1 MDNDR
6 ESVDA
11 GSSSRH
17 PHYEHRLLLI
27 AALCAAPFAALCI
40 VYIAGFRPSP
50 EVAIAWFVLSLGL
63 ALLGLRALRNHAAYP
78 LRTVATLLEAL
89 REGDYLQRGRMDMPK
104 DAMGELVREVNQL
117 RDTLHHQRIKVR
129 ETTALIAKVIDTV
142 DIAVFTFGPDRRL
155 RLVNAAGRA
164 LAGIQSH
171 SSDDLQALDAATL
184 QLDDLLDA
192 PQQQVVEREFPGAR
206 GRWQVRHRTFR
217 EGGEVHHLLVVADLS
232 RVLREQERLAW
243 QRLVQVLGHEINNSL
258 APIQSISATLLG
270 RVSKR
275 PDDPAVEEDLKD
287 GLDLI
292 ANRSAALVRFVKG
305 YTLLAKLPTPT
316 LETVDLPA
324 LIRRVA
330 RLESADRIDC
340 DGPDVVVQ
348 ADASQLEQLLIN
360 LIKNGL
366 EASPPGSVVHIGW
379 TVDANGITIDIEDEG
394 SGIPDSEN
402 LFVPFFT
409 TKPGGNGIGLVLARQ
424 IAEAHGGQ
432 LELSNRDPRGCRARL
447 RLPASQRSA
456 AEKIEWRECT
466 PD

>member
-1 MDNDR
+1 MDSDR

-40 VYIAGFRPSP
+40 VYIAGFRPAS
-50 EVAIAWFVLSLGL
+50 EVAVAWFLSSLGL
-63 ALLGLRALRNHAAYP
+63 VLLGLRALRNHAAYP

-89 REGDYLQRGRMDMPK
+89 REGDYLQRGRMDLPK

-117 RDTLHHQRIKVR
+117 RDTLHQQRIQVR
-129 ETTALIAKVIDTV
+129 ETTALIAKVIETV

-164 LAGIQSH
+164 LAGLAPH
-171 SSDDLQALDAATL
+171 STDDLHALDAAAL

-192 PQQQVVEREFPGAR
+192 PQQQVIDREFAGSR

-258 APIQSISATLLG
+258 APIQSISETLVG
-270 RVSKR
+270 RIHKR
-275 PDDPAVEEDLKD
+275 PDDPEVEEDLKD

-305 YTLLAKLPTPT
+305 YTLLAKLPKPT
-316 LETVDLPA
+316 LESVDLPA
-324 LIRRVA
+324 LIRRAA
-330 RLESADRIDC
+330 RLESTDRVNCKGPEALVRAD
-340 DGPDVVVQ
+340 P
-348 ADASQLEQLLIN
+348 AQLEQLLIN

-366 EASPPGSVVHIGW
+366 EASPPDGVVTIAW
-379 TVDANGITIDIEDEG
+379 AVDPDGTTIDIEDEG

-432 LELSNRDPRGCRARL
+432 LELSNREPMGCRARL
-447 RLPASQRSA
+447 RLPASH
-456 AEKIEWRECT
+456 
-466 PD
+466 

>member
-1 MDNDR
+1 MGLDR

-11 GSSSRH
+11 GHRPRH

-27 AALCAAPFAALCI
+27 AALCAVPFAILS
-40 VYIAGFRPSP
+40 VLFLAGVRPSP
-50 EVAIAWFVLSLGL
+50 EAGIAWLLLAIALSLL
-63 ALLGLRALRNHAAYP
+63 ALHALRRHAAYP

-104 DAMGELVREVNQL
+104 DALGELVREVNQL
-117 RDTLHHQRIKVR
+117 RNTLHDQRIKVQ
-129 ETTALIAKVIDTV
+129 ETIALIAKVIETV

-164 LAGIQSH
+164 LAGVQTR
-171 SSDDLQALDAATL
+171 SSDELQALDAETL

-192 PQQQVVEREFPGAR
+192 PRQLVVDREFPGAR
-206 GRWQVRHRTFR
+206 GRWDVRHRTFR
-217 EGGEVHHLLVVADLS
+217 ESGEIHHLLVIADLS

-258 APIQSISATLLG
+258 APIRSISETLAG
-270 RVSKR
+270 RIDGR
-275 PDDPAVEEDLKD
+275 PNDPEVEEDLRD

-305 YTLLAKLPTPT
+305 YTLLAKLPKPS
-316 LETVDLPA
+316 LETVDLAA
-324 LIRRVA
+324 LIRRIA
-330 RLESADRIDC
+330 RFEDGDRITC
-340 DGPDVVVQ
+340 DGPGVTIE
-348 ADASQLEQLLIN
+348 ADPAQLEQLLLN
-360 LIKNGL
+360 LVKNGL
-366 EASPPGSVVHIGW
+366 EASPPDGVVRIAWSVDPYG
-379 TVDANGITIDIEDEG
+379 TTIDIEDEG
-394 SGIPDSEN
+394 AGVPDSEN

-432 LELSNRDPRGCRARL
+432 VELGNLEPTGCRARL
-447 RLPASQRSA
+447 RLPAGRTLA
-456 AEKIEWRECT
+456 TAE
-466 PD
+466 